1 MNKQDLFNELHIII
15 NKFVESQ
22 DKKLEKYKETHDYI
36 LNIPF
41 VQEVINE
48 NKLLKQLIQNIHIKK
63 EVKKEN
69 IIIEILESSNV
80 EKNTSEFISKC
91 EIIEIFKD
99 IINDTVN
106 NKTMVRKE
114 DILEEEEE
122 EVEEDPEERKRRER
136 ERMEHEAEEEAKRRE
151 KAAADRAKLDKMAWE
166 AEEEADEE
174 ADKVF
179 RLDPYSDLTPNQ
191 LFCNV
196 VRRNILEAYPR
207 LSPKNV
213 NALLSTLWSK
223 TLNLDERRN
232 FTHILAEA
240 KTREMDRLGREKR
253 SKAKKA
259 EEAAAWKETAAAFEE
274 DEDDEEE
281 DDDDSD
287 DDSDYGDSD

>member
-1 MNKQDLFNELHIII
+1 MRGAAAAAAA
-15 NKFVESQ
+15 
-22 DKKLEKYKETHDYI
+22 I
-36 LNIPF
+36 LNDPADTAKRAAA
-41 VQEVINE
+41 EPDS
-48 NKLLKQLIQNIHIKK
+48 
-63 EVKKEN
+63 
-69 IIIEILESSNV
+69 ESDPA
-80 EKNTSEFISKC
+80 SESD
-91 EIIEIFKD
+91 EPVAESD
-99 IINDTVN
+99 
-106 NKTMVRKE
+106 
-114 DILEEEEE
+114 EEEEE
-122 EVEEDPEERKRRER
+122 EEEEEEDPEERERRER

-166 AEEEADEE
+166 AEEEAEEE

-281 DDDDSD
+281 TTTFRRRFRLRRLGLTTLWTGRRSAFV
-287 DDSDYGDSD
+287 SRMSFTNQFISNAALIFCYRFGDCLGAWLNARGETPDPRCPCSP

>member
-1 MNKQDLFNELHIII
+1 
-15 NKFVESQ
+15 
-22 DKKLEKYKETHDYI
+22 
-36 LNIPF
+36 
-41 VQEVINE
+41 
-48 NKLLKQLIQNIHIKK
+48 
-63 EVKKEN
+63 
-69 IIIEILESSNV
+69 
-80 EKNTSEFISKC
+80 
-91 EIIEIFKD
+91 
-99 IINDTVN
+99 
-106 NKTMVRKE
+106 
-114 DILEEEEE
+114 
-122 EVEEDPEERKRRER
+122 
-136 ERMEHEAEEEAKRRE
+136 MEHEAEEEAKRRE

-166 AEEEADEE
+166 AEEEAEEE

-179 RLDPYSDLTPNQ
+179 RLDPYSDLTANQ

-223 TLNLDERRN
+223 TLNRDERRN

-274 DEDDEEE
+274 DEEE
-281 DDDDSD
+281 DDDNTDE
-287 DDSDYGDSD
+287 DSDYGDSD

>member
-1 MNKQDLFNELHIII
+1 VAASDED
-15 NKFVESQ
+15 E
-22 DKKLEKYKETHDYI
+22 
-36 LNIPF
+36 
-41 VQEVINE
+41 EV
-48 NKLLKQLIQNIHIKK
+48 
-63 EVKKEN
+63 
-69 IIIEILESSNV
+69 
-80 EKNTSEFISKC
+80 
-91 EIIEIFKD
+91 
-99 IINDTVN
+99 
-106 NKTMVRKE
+106 
-114 DILEEEEE
+114 EEE
-122 EVEEDPEERKRRER
+122 EVEEDPEERERRER

-166 AEEEADEE
+166 AEEEAEDE

-281 DDDDSD
+281 DDDSD

>member
-1 MNKQDLFNELHIII
+1 
-15 NKFVESQ
+15 
-22 DKKLEKYKETHDYI
+22 
-36 LNIPF
+36 
-41 VQEVINE
+41 
-48 NKLLKQLIQNIHIKK
+48 
-63 EVKKEN
+63 
-69 IIIEILESSNV
+69 
-80 EKNTSEFISKC
+80 
-91 EIIEIFKD
+91 
-99 IINDTVN
+99 
-106 NKTMVRKE
+106 
-114 DILEEEEE
+114 
-122 EVEEDPEERKRRER
+122 
-136 ERMEHEAEEEAKRRE
+136 MEHEAEEEAKRRE

-166 AEEEADEE
+166 AEEEAEDE